1 MIQEVVTLKDGT
13 RAAIRPIRRDG
24 IDKLLEGI
32 SKLSERSRRMR
43 FLSNRAD
50 FSAEEVRHLV
60 ETDGFNT
67 VTFVLAVLDDND
79 REIESVAAAHSIR
92 LKPQSDTAEIA
103 VAVLD
108 AWQNKGVGSA
118 LMKRLRAHARESGV
132 RKWMA
137 YIASENQAMRHLLQK
152 FGEMQNEEPMN
163 GSVEILIE
171 LFE

>member
-1 MIQEVVTLKDGT
+1 MAQEEVTLKDGT
-13 RAAIRPIRRDG
+13 RAVIRPIRRDG

-32 SKLSERSRRMR
+32 SKLSDRSRRLR
-43 FLSNRAD
+43 FFSNRVD
-50 FSAEEVRHLV
+50 YSAEEVRHLV
-60 ETDGFNT
+60 ETDGINT
-67 VTFVLAVLDDND
+67 VTFVLAVLGEDD

-92 LKPQSDTAEIA
+92 LNFQSDTAEVA

-108 AWQNKGVGSA
+108 NWQNKGVGSA
-118 LMKRLRAHARESGV
+118 LMKRLAAHARESGV

-137 YIASENQAMRHLLQK
+137 YIASENQAMRHLLLR
-152 FGEMQNEEPMN
+152 FGELLNEEPMN